1 MDPVAALDA
10 AGDAGPRPAGGAH
23 RRRTQALP
31 GRARADRADL
41 RRGPPAPHHRPC
53 AADRTGRCAGP
64 RHRLVPMAPGSPTP
78 RQDLPLRPLRSS
90 ALMISDLQL
99 QYYQALDDHLWQHLT
114 KWARRRHPRKS
125 RRWIAQRYFGAFHPT
140 RADRWIF
147 GDRTSGAYLHRY
159 AWTPIVRHAPVPG
172 RYSPD
177 DPALASYWADR
188 RRKSRP
194 PQLAPS
200 WERLIRAQ
208 HGRCPACGLPLLH
221 TDQPP
226 DSPSQWE
233 QWYRT
238 VRKVLTP
245 QGPPSGSRPTTHRLV
260 HTGCATSP
268 TSRRSRTISTTADP
282 APP

>member
-1 MDPVAALDA
+1 M
-10 AGDAGPRPAGGAH
+10 GPPQAPPQESTVDRAPLL
-23 RRRTQALP
+23 RRLPPHP
-31 GRARADRADL
+31 GRPVDL
-41 RRGPPAPHHRPC
+41 RRPRQRRLPPPLRLDTDRP
-53 AADRTGRCAGP
+53 ARTG
-64 RHRLVPMAPGSPTP
+64 
-78 RQDLPLRPLRSS
+78 
-90 ALMISDLQL
+90 
-99 QYYQALDDHLWQHLT
+99 
-114 KWARRRHPRKS
+114 
-125 RRWIAQRYFGAFHPT
+125 
-140 RADRWIF
+140 
-147 GDRTSGAYLHRY
+147 
-159 AWTPIVRHAPVPG
+159 PG

-177 DPALASYWADR
+177 DPALAPDWADR

-238 VRKVLTP
+238 VRRALTH
-245 QGPPSGSRPTTHRLV
+245 QGPTPGSRPTTHRLV
-260 HTGCATSP
+260 HTSCAGST
-268 TSRRSRTISTTADP
+268 TSRRSRTTATTAEL

>member
-1 MDPVAALDA
+1 LPGQSVISRVGRAVTVAGGRFAPSYLGGLTQIVPFEMVDAALAETDRMRKR
-10 AGDAGPRPAGGAH
+10 GRD
-23 RRRTQALP
+23 LP
-31 GRARADRADL
+31 SRVVRARAKSVKA
-41 RRGPPAPHHRPC
+41 
-53 AADRTGRCAGP
+53 
-64 RHRLVPMAPGSPTP
+64 V
-78 RQDLPLRPLRSS
+78 
-90 ALMISDLQL
+90 
-99 QYYQALDDHLWQHLT
+99 
-114 KWARRRHPRKS
+114 RRRRRSGHPRGS
-125 RRWIAQRYFGAFHPT
+125 

-147 GDRTSGAYLHRY
+147 GDRASGAYLHRY

-177 DPALASYWADR
+177 DPALAHYWADR

-238 VRKVLTP
+238 VRRSLTHQGLTP
-245 QGPPSGSRPTTHRLV
+245 GSRPTTHHLL
-260 HTGCATSP
+260 HTSCARSP
-268 TSRRSRTISTTADP
+268 TSRHSSTTPTTADP
-282 APP
+282 APPTEAA